1 MCKANQ
7 TEVEATKVIVK
18 LEAVTHQGDIL
29 IVNLYA
35 PNITLKIYKR
45 KIESMTRSILDVQL

>member
-1 MCKANQ
+1 M
-7 TEVEATKVIVK
+7 KVIVK
-18 LEAVTHQGDIL
+18 LEGVTHQGDIL